1 MSPEDPFA
9 VIARHLSEPSGPG
22 RSRPLSCYVA
32 LGDSF
37 TAGTGCEEGERWA
50 DRLAAALRARYPGLT
65 YRNFAQHGATTEDVS
80 EQVGPAIQ
88 LEPDLVTLICG
99 ANDVLQSVRPNA
111 DASAATLAEILDRLR
126 AALPNVAI
134 LTATAPES
142 WSFLDLGPRTEAR
155 VRGGIERL
163 NVAIK
168 EVCEPRGVPCL
179 DVTGHPG
186 LDDASNFAA
195 DGLHPS
201 ADGHRR
207 ASVEIAR
214 ACRDS
219 FGIESELTWREP

>member
-9 VIARHLSEPSGPG
+9 VLARHLSEGGGPSG
-22 RSRPLSCYVA
+22 RSLACYVA

-37 TAGTGCEEGERWA
+37 TAGTGCDPGERWA
-50 DRLAAALRARYPGLT
+50 DRFAAALRARHLGLT
-65 YRNFAQHGATTEDVS
+65 YRNFAKHGATSEEVL

-88 LEPDLVTLICG
+88 LEPDLVTVICG
-99 ANDVLQSVRPNA
+99 ANDVLQSVRP
-111 DASAATLAEILDRLR
+111 DVEASATALAEILDRLR
-126 AALPNVAI
+126 SALPGVAI

-155 VRGGIERL
+155 VRRGIVRL
-163 NVAIK
+163 NGAMK
-168 EVCEPRGVPCL
+168 AVCARRGVPCL

>member
-1 MSPEDPFA
+1 MRVEDPFA
-9 VIARHLSEPSGPG
+9 VIAKHLSERGGPDG
-22 RSRPLSCYVA
+22 RSLSCYVA

-37 TAGTGCEEGERWA
+37 TAGTGCKEGERWA
-50 DRLAAALRARYPGLT
+50 DRFAAALRARYPGLT
-65 YRNFAQHGATTEDVS
+65 YRNFAKHGATSEEVL

-88 LEPDLVTLICG
+88 LEPDLVTVICG
-99 ANDVLQSVRPNA
+99 ANDVLQSVRP
-111 DASAATLAEILDRLR
+111 DVEASASALAEILDRLR
-126 AALPNVAI
+126 AALPRVAI
-134 LTATAPES
+134 LTATAPEG

-155 VRGGIERL
+155 VRRGIQRL
-163 NVAIK
+163 NGATK
-168 EVCEPRGVPCL
+168 AVCARRGVPCL